1 MESAAVQPP
10 VNISAFKQQW
20 GFSVI
25 KTIPIHESMN
35 AQFQAEF
42 FNIFYNV
49 NSLLPVN
56 DISSPKF
63 TQISAARPDRVAQW
77 VLRFSF

>member
-1 MESAAVQPP
+1 LTDEHGRSM
-10 VNISAFKQQW
+10 FDTRHR
-20 GFSVI
+20 SVI
-25 KTIPIHESMN
+25 KTIPIHESMDV
-35 AQFQAEF
+35 QFRTEF

-63 TQISAARPDRVAQW
+63 T
-77 VLRFSF
+77 